1 MSFDG
6 ARHELEL
13 RADVARDRLLE
24 TIGAIDRKRHE
35 VLDWKL
41 QLRQHAG
48 QVVVVSAAFLGCMA
62 FALGAGIYRAKVLAS
77 RRRGER
83 VRALERFWEHP
94 ERIAVR
100 RSRPVRAALLS
111 ALVAL
116 VSAATARMFEAR
128 G

>member
-1 MSFDG
+1 MSFNG
-6 ARHELEL
+6 ARHALEL

-48 QVVVVSAAFLGCMA
+48 QILVVSAAMLGGIA
-62 FALGAGIYRAKVLAS
+62 FAVGAGIYRAKMLAS
-77 RRRGER
+77 HRRGER

-94 ERIAVR
+94 ERMAVR
-100 RSRPVRAALLS
+100 RARPVRSALLS
-111 ALVAL
+111 LFV
-116 VSAATARMFEAR
+116 VFVTAATARMVKAR
-128 G
+128 R

>member
-1 MSFDG
+1 MSFNG

-48 QVVVVSAAFLGCMA
+48 QVVVVSVAVLGVVAAA
-62 FALGAGIYRAKVLAS
+62 VGAGFYRAKMLAAH
-77 RRRGER
+77 RRGER

-94 ERIAVR
+94 ERMAAR
-100 RSRPVRAALLS
+100 RTRPIQAALLS
-111 ALVAL
+111 LFVVF
-116 VSAATARMFEAR
+116 VSAATARMVRAR
-128 G
+128 R